1 MTKNTLDITYRKIA
15 DLKPYTN
22 TPRVHDRAQRQKA
35 RKLLERFGQVVPI
48 IIDPDG
54 VIVDGHLIVEE
65 LKSLGFDEV
74 ATVTVHNR
82 DPAEIRAL
90 RLALNRLPQDA
101 KWDDERLKVEFTE
114 LLEIGFDLSFT
125 AFDQVEIDMTLSLD
139 EPGSAVVEDAPSAV
153 DSLAVPVSR
162 PGDLWLLGRHRV
174 ICGDA
179 RDRAAIAKLMGEE
192 TAQMMFTDPPYN
204 VRIDGHVSGLGSQR
218 HREFAMASGEMSRA
232 EFTAFLTDFLTAAFP
247 AMADGAVGFLCMD
260 WKHLPELF
268 SAVDQAEL
276 TPLNLCVWAKTNA
289 GMGTFYRSQHE
300 MVLAVKKGSAPHVNN
315 FELGKKGR
323 SRSNLWTYRGM
334 NVVGQERDDLLKL
347 HPTVKP
353 VALVAD
359 AIKDVSHRGGIVL
372 DPFLGSGTT
381 LIAAESTGRRCCG
394 VEFDP
399 LYVDLIIRRWMDH
412 TGGTAILNATGE
424 SFEQREAQALAEA
437 ETAVPAAPRDEEG

>member
-1 MTKNTLDITYRKIA
+1 MTKNSLDITYRKIA

-22 TPRVHDRAQRQKA
+22 TPRVHDRAQRLKA

-48 IIDPDG
+48 IIDPDRI
-54 VIVDGHLIVEE
+54 IVDGHLIVEE
-65 LKSLGFDEV
+65 LQKLGYDEV
-74 ATVTVHNR
+74 ATVTVRNR

-101 KWDDERLKVEFTE
+101 KWDDERLKIEFSE

-139 EPGSAVVEDAPSAV
+139 EPSSAVVEDAPPTV
-153 DSLAVPVSR
+153 DPLAVPVSR
-162 PGDLWLLGRHRV
+162 PGDLWILGRHRV

-204 VRIDGHVSGLGSQR
+204 VNIDGHVSGLGSQR

-232 EFTAFLTDFLTAAFP
+232 EFTAFLNDFLTAALP
-247 AMADGAVGFLCMD
+247 VLADGAVLFACMD

-268 SAVDQAEL
+268 LAVEQVEL

-300 MVLAVKKGSAPHVNN
+300 MVLAVKKGSAPQINN

-323 SRSNLWTYRGM
+323 SRSNLWSYRGM

-381 LIAAESTGRRCCG
+381 LIAAESTGRRCYG
-394 VEFDP
+394 VEYDP
-399 LYVDLIIRRWMDH
+399 LYVDLIVRRWMDH
-412 TGGTAILNATGE
+412 TGGIAIQESTGE
-424 SFEQREAQALAEA
+424 SFEQREAAVLAEV

>member
-1 MTKNTLDITYRKIA
+1 MTKNAITTEYRKIA
-15 DLKPYTN
+15 DLKPYFN
-22 TPRVHDRAQRQKA
+22 SPRVHDRAQRQKA

-65 LKSLGFDEV
+65 LKALGHDEV
-74 ATVTVHNR
+74 ATVTVRNR
-82 DPAEIRAL
+82 NPAEIKAL
-90 RLALNRLPQDA
+90 RLALNRLPQEA
-101 KWDDERLKVEFTE
+101 KWDDERLKVEFSE

-139 EPGSAVVEDAPSAV
+139 EPTSAVVEDAPPTV
-153 DSLAVPVSR
+153 DPLAVPVSR
-162 PGDLWLLGRHRV
+162 PGDLWVLGHHRV

-179 RDRAAIAKLMGEE
+179 RDRAVIATLMGTEA
-192 TAQMMFTDPPYN
+192 AQMMFTDPPYN
-204 VRIDGHVSGLGSQR
+204 LKIDGHVSGLGNQR

-232 EFTAFLTDFLTAAFP
+232 EFTAFLADFLMAALP
-247 AMADGAVGFLCMD
+247 VMVGGAVLFACMD

-268 SAVDQAEL
+268 SAVEQVRL
-276 TPLNLCVWAKTNA
+276 TPLNMCVWAKTNA

-300 MVLAVKKGSAPHVNN
+300 IVLAVKKGSAPHINN

-323 SRSNLWTYRGM
+323 SRSNLWSYRGM

-399 LYVDLIIRRWMDH
+399 LYCDLIIRRWADH
-412 TGGTAILNATGE
+412 TGASAVLEPTGE
-424 SFEQREAQALAEA
+424 SFEQREAAALAA
-437 ETAVPAAPRDEEG
+437 ATASAALLGEEG

>member
-15 DLKPYTN
+15 DLKPYAN
-22 TPRVHDRAQRQKA
+22 TPRIHDRAQRQKA

-48 IIDPDG
+48 IIAPDG

-65 LKSLGFDEV
+65 LKALGYDEV
-74 ATVTVHNR
+74 ATVTVRNR

-139 EPGSAVVEDAPSAV
+139 EPTSAVVEDAPPTV
-153 DSLAVPVSR
+153 DPLAVPVSR
-162 PGDLWLLGRHRV
+162 PGDLWVLGHHRV

-179 RDRAAIAKLMGEE
+179 RDRAVIATLMGTEA
-192 TAQMMFTDPPYN
+192 AQMMFTDSPYN
-204 VRIDGHVSGLGSQR
+204 VKIDGHVSGLGNQR

-232 EFTAFLTDFLTAAFP
+232 EFTAFLVDYHKAVLPFLQ
-247 AMADGAVGFLCMD
+247 DGGLLYDCMD
-260 WKHLPELF
+260 WRHLMDLMM
-268 SAVDQAEL
+268 AVERVGL
-276 TPLNLCVWAKTNA
+276 TPMNLCVWAKTNA

-300 MVLAVKKGSAPHVNN
+300 LIYISKKASAPHINN

-353 VALVAD
+353 VSLVAD
-359 AIKDVSHRGGIVL
+359 AVKDVSHRGGIVL

-381 LIAAESTGRRCCG
+381 LIAAESTGRRCYG

-399 LYVDLIIRRWMDH
+399 LYCDLIVRRWMDH
-412 TGGTAILNATGE
+412 SGGTAVLETTGE
-424 SFEQREAQALAEA
+424 SFEQREAQALAES
-437 ETAVPAAPRDEEG
+437 ETPVSAASLGEEG

>member
-1 MTKNTLDITYRKIA
+1 MLPNTLEITYNKIT

-22 TPRVHDRAQRQKA
+22 SARVHDRAQRQKA

-65 LKSLGFDEV
+65 LQKLGYDEV
-74 ATVTVHNR
+74 ATVTVRNR
-82 DPAEIRAL
+82 DTAEIRAL
-90 RLALNRLPQDA
+90 RLALNRLPQEA

-139 EPGSAVVEDAPSAV
+139 EPGSAVVEDAPPIV
-153 DSLAVPVSR
+153 DPMAISVSR
-162 PGDLWLLGRHRV
+162 PGDLWVLGRHRV

-179 RDRAAIAKLMGEE
+179 RDRAVIAKLMGTEA
-192 TAQMMFTDPPYN
+192 AQMMFTDPPYN

-218 HREFAMASGEMSRA
+218 HREFAMASGEMSR
-232 EFTAFLTDFLTAAFP
+232 EQFTAFLTGFLTAALP
-247 AMADGAVGFLCMD
+247 VMADGAVLFACMD

-300 MVLAVKKGSAPHVNN
+300 MVLAVKKGSAPHINN

-334 NVVGQERDDLLKL
+334 NVVGRERDDLLKL

-353 VALVAD
+353 VALVTD
-359 AIKDVSHRGGIVL
+359 AVKDVSHRGGIVL

-399 LYVDLIIRRWMDH
+399 LYCDLIVRRWMDH
-412 TGGTAILNATGE
+412 TGGTAVLEATGE

-437 ETAVPAAPRDEEG
+437 AATTPATSPSEEG